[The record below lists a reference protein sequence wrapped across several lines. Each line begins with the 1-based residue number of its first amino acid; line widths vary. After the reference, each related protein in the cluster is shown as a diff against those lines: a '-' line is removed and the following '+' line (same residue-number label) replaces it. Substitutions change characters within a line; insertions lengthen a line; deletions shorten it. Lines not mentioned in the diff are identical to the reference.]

1 MIYTRFDGVDEYE
14 KQIDFNRLSHLVKI
28 LHRIKEEYQHKQRS
42 MKLAIVGTRNPGVTY
57 QEWEKLL
64 LDKINPDEIQMVI
77 SGGAKRIGTFA
88 KLFAARHHKPYMEF
102 APQYDVYG
110 RYATLKRNTQIV
122 KEASAVIAFPSAESK
137 GTYHSIKEAQRL
149 GRRVIVVNL

>member
-1 MIYTRFDGVDEYE
+1 
-14 KQIDFNRLSHLVKI
+14 
-28 LHRIKEEYQHKQRS
+28 
-42 MKLAIVGTRNPGVTY
+42 MKLTIVGTRNPGVTY

-64 LDKINPDEIQMVI
+64 LNKINPDEIQMVI
-77 SGGAKRIGTFA
+77 SGGAKGVDTFA

-102 APQYDVYG
+102 TPQYNVYG

-122 KEASAVIAFPSAESK
+122 KEATTVIAFPSAEPK

>member
-1 MIYTRFDGVDEYE
+1 
-14 KQIDFNRLSHLVKI
+14 
-28 LHRIKEEYQHKQRS
+28 
-42 MKLAIVGTRNPGVTY
+42 MKLAIVGTRNPGVNY

-77 SGGAKRIGTFA
+77 SGGAKGVDTFA

-102 APQYDVYG
+102 APQYNVYG

-122 KEASAVIAFPSAESK
+122 KEATNVIAFPSPDSK
-137 GTYHSIKEAQRL
+137 GTLHTIREAQRMKKQL
-149 GRRVIVVNL
+149 MVVPVSTRAE

>member
-1 MIYTRFDGVDEYE
+1 MKYELFERKLEAQVGLSPVRGGVA
-14 KQIDFNRLSHLVKI
+14 
-28 LHRIKEEYQHKQRS
+28 IKTS
-42 MKLAIVGTRNPGVTY
+42 LKLAIVGTRNPSVTY

-77 SGGAKRIGTFA
+77 SGGAKGVDTFA
-88 KLFAARHHKPYMEF
+88 KLFAARLHKPYMEF
-102 APQYDVYG
+102 APQYNVYG

-122 KEASAVIAFPSAESK
+122 KEATTVIAFPSAESK

>member
-1 MIYTRFDGVDEYE
+1 
-14 KQIDFNRLSHLVKI
+14 
-28 LHRIKEEYQHKQRS
+28 

-64 LDKINPDEIQMVI
+64 LNKINPEEIQMVI
-77 SGGAKRIGTFA
+77 SGGAKGVDSFA
-88 KLFAARHHKPYMEF
+88 KLFAVRHHKPYMEF
-102 APQYDVYG
+102 APQYNVYG

-122 KEASAVIAFPSAESK
+122 KEPTTVIAFPSAESK

-149 GRRVIVVNL
+149 SRRVIAVDL

>member
-1 MIYTRFDGVDEYE
+1 
-14 KQIDFNRLSHLVKI
+14 
-28 LHRIKEEYQHKQRS
+28 

-64 LDKINPDEIQMVI
+64 LNKINPDEIQMVI
-77 SGGAKRIGTFA
+77 SGGAKGVDTFA

-102 APQYDVYG
+102 APRYDVYG

-122 KEASAVIAFPSAESK
+122 KEASAVIAFPPAESK

>member
-1 MIYTRFDGVDEYE
+1 
-14 KQIDFNRLSHLVKI
+14 
-28 LHRIKEEYQHKQRS
+28 
-42 MKLAIVGTRNPGVTY
+42 MKLAIIGTRNPGVSY

-64 LDKINPDEIQMVI
+64 LGKINPDEIQMII
-77 SGGAKRIGTFA
+77 SGGAKGIDTFA
-88 KLFAARHHKPYMEF
+88 KLFATRHHKPYMEF
-102 APQYDVYG
+102 APQYSVYG

-122 KEASAVIAFPSAESK
+122 REASTVIAFPSAESR

>member
-1 MIYTRFDGVDEYE
+1 MI
-14 KQIDFNRLSHLVKI
+14 KI

-64 LDKINPDEIQMVI
+64 LNKINPEEIQMVI
-77 SGGAKRIGTFA
+77 SGGAKGVDSFA
-88 KLFAARHHKPYMEF
+88 KLFAVRHHKPYMEF
-102 APQYDVYG
+102 APQYNVYG

-122 KEASAVIAFPSAESK
+122 KEATTVIAFPSAESK

>member
-1 MIYTRFDGVDEYE
+1 MIYTRFDGVEEYE
-14 KQIDFNRLSHLVKI
+14 NQIDFNRHSHLIEI

-77 SGGAKRIGTFA
+77 SGGAKGVDTFA

-102 APQYDVYG
+102 TPQYNVYG

-122 KEASAVIAFPSAESK
+122 KEATTVIAFPSAESK